1 MASLRDLPPEIVLM
15 IVDITKEPKPLSL
28 LSHYFASIA
37 RPRVRREALVNTA
50 SKNDTKRFKS
60 ILSQCANLDTLDGQL
75 LRALVCIGDPVYVA
89 CTLEITPPVYRNSAL
104 LGDLLNEAVC
114 NGHTEVVKLLI
125 DVYNK
130 PIQDEW
136 SAPAWPLVLKAALAG
151 RLPILQLLL
160 DRDVYPS
167 VLRDGVASKT
177 AGDII
182 PEIIRLFLAAGL
194 DINARSDVGVTPI
207 HYALKS
213 SNIPAFHALL
223 DAGADL
229 HVLDDEQAT
238 LLHYA
243 ARYTESSSICRILL
257 DAGLDV
263 NSKDASERP
272 PIRWALLGDSDR
284 SVVVDFLL
292 DAGAE
297 LSHRN
302 RAGDTLLHD
311 ACWSGNPVYADI
323 FLSAGIDVDVRNN
336 QGLTPVLCAV
346 LNRDVELLS
355 MLIGA
360 GADMDVRNEQG
371 RTVVDIA
378 TQQGD
383 ESCLDIL
390 L

>member
-1 MASLRDLPPEIVLM
+1 MASLQGLPPEIVLM
-15 IVDITKEPKPLSL
+15 IVDFTKEFKTLSL

-37 RPRVRREALVNTA
+37 RPRVRREALVNAA

-60 ILSQCANLDTLDGQL
+60 ILSQCAKLDYLDGQL
-75 LRALVCIGDPVYVA
+75 LRALVCIGNPVYVA
-89 CTLEITPPVYRNSAL
+89 CALEISPPIYRNSAL
-104 LGDLLNEAVC
+104 LGDLLHEAVC

-125 DVYNK
+125 DTGCDVAAVPKSNGHTALSLAVDRGHEAIVRTLLDAHGNK

-136 SAPAWPLVLKAALAG
+136 SAPTWPLVLKAALAG
-151 RLPILQLLL
+151 RLSILQLLL
-160 DRDVYPS
+160 DRGVYPS

-177 AGDII
+177 TGDII

-194 DINARSDVGVTPI
+194 DINARSEVGVTPV

-223 DAGADL
+223 DARADP
-229 HVLDDEQAT
+229 HVLDSEQAT

-243 ARYTESSSICRILL
+243 ARYTGSSSVCRILL

-297 LSHRN
+297 LGHRN

-311 ACWSGNPVYADI
+311 A
-323 FLSAGIDVDVRNN
+323 
-336 QGLTPVLCAV
+336 
-346 LNRDVELLS
+346 
-355 MLIGA
+355 
-360 GADMDVRNEQG
+360 
-371 RTVVDIA
+371 
-378 TQQGD
+378 
-383 ESCLDIL
+383 
-390 L
+390 